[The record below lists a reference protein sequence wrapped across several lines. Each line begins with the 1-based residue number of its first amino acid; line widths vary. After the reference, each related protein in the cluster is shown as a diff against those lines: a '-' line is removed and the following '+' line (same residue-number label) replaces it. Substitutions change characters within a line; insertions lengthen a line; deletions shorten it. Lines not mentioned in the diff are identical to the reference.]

1 VIQPF
6 RTIFAPARLKAYVW
20 ASLAS
25 QILIVVTG
33 GLVRLTGSGLGCPTW
48 PKCTDE
54 SFVSVP
60 EMGIHGL
67 IEFGNRLL
75 TFVLVIIAGL
85 TFIVIRRTAKS
96 LRFGLTWPAVL
107 LILGIIAQALLG
119 GVTVLTG
126 LNSWVVGAHFLVSGV
141 LISIASILVWR
152 VYSPKHDPIS
162 YASVLLAWPI
172 FVVGWVTVIVG
183 VVVTGAG
190 PHAGD
195 AATPR
200 NGFDL
205 ETWQHYHSWPAY
217 LMTALVLVSLVL
229 ASRSVSSPRWSNP
242 AVKSLGVLLIVSVLQ
257 GALGV
262 VQANM
267 GVPALLAGV
276 HMLGA
281 SLIISLLTFQLLA
294 LRSKY
299 QRVDPKK

>member
-1 VIQPF
+1 
-6 RTIFAPARLKAYVW
+6 
-20 ASLAS
+20 
-25 QILIVVTG
+25 
-33 GLVRLTGSGLGCPTW
+33 
-48 PKCTDE
+48 
-54 SFVSVP
+54 
-60 EMGIHGL
+60 MGIHGL

-75 TFVLVIIAGL
+75 TFVLVILAGL

-107 LILGIIAQALLG
+107 LIIGIIAQALLG

-217 LMTALVLVSLVL
+217 LMTALVLISLVL
-229 ASRSVSSPRWSNP
+229 SSRSVQGPRWSNP
-242 AVKSLGVLLIVSVLQ
+242 AVKSLGILFIVSVLQ

-299 QRVDPKK
+299 QRVDPNR

>member
-1 VIQPF
+1 LIQPF
-6 RTIFAPARLKAYVW
+6 RTILAPARLKAYAW

-48 PKCTDE
+48 PKCTED

-96 LRFGLTWPAVL
+96 LRYGLTWPAVVL
-107 LILGIIAQALLG
+107 VLGIIAQALLG

-141 LISIASILVWR
+141 LISIASVLVWR
-152 VYSPKHDPIS
+152 VYAPKHEPLS
-162 YASVLLAWPI
+162 YKAVLLSWPI

-217 LMTALVLVSLVL
+217 VMTGLTLVALILVWRSLPKNP
-229 ASRSVSSPRWSNP
+229 SKNP
-242 AVKSLGVLLIVSVLQ
+242 AVKALALLLVVAILQAVLGVI
-257 GALGV
+257 
-262 VQANM
+262 QANT

-294 LRSKY
+294 LRSKFA
-299 QRVDPKK
+299 RADLEK

>member
-1 VIQPF
+1 
-6 RTIFAPARLKAYVW
+6 
-20 ASLAS
+20 
-25 QILIVVTG
+25 
-33 GLVRLTGSGLGCPTW
+33 
-48 PKCTDE
+48 
-54 SFVSVP
+54 
-60 EMGIHGL
+60 MGIHGL

-85 TFIVIRRTAKS
+85 TFIVIRRTIKAQ
-96 LRFGLTWPAVL
+96 RIGLTWPAVL
-107 LILGIIAQALLG
+107 LVLGIIAQALLG

-141 LISIASILVWR
+141 LISIASVLVWR
-152 VYSPKHDPIS
+152 VYSPKHEPIS
-162 YASVLLAWPI
+162 YQSVLLAWPI
-172 FVVGWVTVIVG
+172 FVIGWVTVIVG

-195 AATPR
+195 ASTPR

-217 LMTALVLVSLVL
+217 VMTALVLISLAL
-229 ASRSVSSPRWSNP
+229 AWRSVPNKPATNP
-242 AVKSLGVLLIVSVLQ
+242 AVKSLGLLLIVSVLQ

-294 LRSKY
+294 LRS
-299 QRVDPKK
+299 RFIRIDTTR